1 MSNSGEDDAT
11 ASTSSYNPSLV
22 LQLCEITG
30 CSNTLAVKLLKL
42 VGQDLAAAV
51 GRYYDKLEPVDGM
64 DTTGRVVDEKVF
76 NDIFCDEKSED
87 GGIRKKF
94 KVDSPMN
101 VITIDDES
109 TKAEHDDKT
118 MIMKAMDN
126 NANPYNVN
134 IKTATLNADI
144 ETISKYTEEDIMQR
158 ALEAS
163 TVEYQMNEPTPEANF
178 EILSLNYP
186 HLDPTSLSTLCKDYK
201 GRSVELEKFVQ
212 FHIHDLPTKLD
223 AEKTK
228 LQAQLEGIIAAGV
241 EGAEQMTV
249 DDCPRCKVPKII
261 QDPTA
266 KVFICLN
273 PTCKGEFC
281 MKCKQEQHIPY
292 KCKGQLFD
300 ESADFQVLNILPK
313 RMFDESDS
321 LDREFRIAE
330 GQFLRMNANTNQ
342 NYEIKS
348 IDIVIN
354 KVLQQKFEDKK
365 EELSNQGYGDCLL
378 LFHGTP
384 QQNIQPIL
392 RNNFDLSIKTN
403 GRAYGDGVYFSEC
416 PEVSLGYSRDQKSLI
431 LCKVL
436 PGNNCKE
443 VKRGDKR
450 CWAIVVPDVNQIL
463 PRYIINFTGGRI

>member
-1 MSNSGEDDAT
+1 MSSAGENDAT

-22 LQLCEITG
+22 LQLCEVTG

-42 VGQDLAAAV
+42 VGQDLTAAV
-51 GRYYDKLEPVDGM
+51 GRYFDKLEPVDGR
-64 DTTGRVVDEKVF
+64 DTTGRMIGEVDFDEM
-76 NDIFCDEKSED
+76 FCDENLED
-87 GGIRKKF
+87 GGIRKKI
-94 KVDSPMN
+94 KVDLPINM
-101 VITIDDES
+101 ITIDDDS
-109 TKAEHDDKT
+109 TKAPSEHDDKT
-118 MIMKAMDN
+118 MIMKTMDN
-126 NANPYNVN
+126 NDNV
-134 IKTATLNADI
+134 KTIIPKADI
-144 ETISKYTEEDIMQR
+144 ETVSKYTEEDMMQK

-163 TVEYQMNEPTPEANF
+163 SVEYQMNEPTPEANYK
-178 EILSLNYP
+178 ILSLNYP
-186 HLDPTSLSTLCKDYK
+186 HLDPTSLSTLCDDYK
-201 GRSVELEKFVQ
+201 GRSAELEKFVQ
-212 FHIHDLPTKLD
+212 FHIHDLPTKLG

-228 LQAQLEGIIAAGV
+228 LQAQLEEFIAAGV
-241 EGAEQMTV
+241 EGAEEMIV

-261 QDPTA
+261 EDPTA

-273 PTCKGEFC
+273 TSCEGEFC
-281 MKCKQEQHIPY
+281 RKCKQEQHIPY
-292 KCKGQLFD
+292 KCKVQVFD
-300 ESADFQVLNILPK
+300 ESVEFQVINILPK
-313 RMFDESDS
+313 RMFDESDF

-330 GQFLRMNANTNQ
+330 GQFLRMNASTKQ

-348 IDIVIN
+348 IDIVVN

-436 PGNNCKE
+436 PGTNCKE

-463 PRYIINFTGGRI
+463 PRYIINFTGGRIN